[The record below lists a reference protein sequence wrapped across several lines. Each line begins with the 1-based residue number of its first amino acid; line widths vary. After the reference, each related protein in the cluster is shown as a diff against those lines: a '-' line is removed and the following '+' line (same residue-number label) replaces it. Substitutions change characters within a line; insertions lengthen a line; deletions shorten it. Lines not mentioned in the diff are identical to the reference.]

1 MSVITISRQF
11 GAGGKTLAQKV
22 ADKLNYK
29 IAHEEIIEKL
39 AEQAKVS
46 SDVVSAFENEGRGLL
61 RRASNFL
68 TRQRFIDHVM
78 DENRNYMDGEI
89 YIDLLGEIIP
99 EMADEGNIIILGRGS
114 QFILKGRKDAY
125 HVLLV
130 AERDDRVRF
139 MREQYGLSQEK
150 AREAVDRQGERRE
163 ALMRLFKRG
172 DYDDATHYNMVINQ
186 SKMDLDMAAELVC
199 EMVNNAAR

>member
-99 EMADEGNIIILGRGS
+99 EMADEGNIIILGRGA
-114 QFILKGRKDAY
+114 QFILKGRKDAC

-139 MREQYGLSQEK
+139 MQEQYGLSQEK

-199 EMVNNAAR
+199 EMVNNAAQ

>member
-11 GAGGKTLAQKV
+11 GAGGKTLARKV

-46 SDVVSAFENEGRGLL
+46 SDVVNAFESQGRGLL
-61 RRASNFL
+61 KRASNFL
-68 TRQRFIDHVM
+68 TNQRFIDHVM
-78 DENRNYMDGEI
+78 DENRNYMDGTL
-89 YIDLLGEIIP
+89 YIDLLNKIIP
-99 EMADEGNIIILGRGS
+99 EVADEDNIIILGRGA
-114 QFILKGRKDAY
+114 QFILKGRENTH

-130 AERDDRVRF
+130 AEREDRIRF
-139 MREQYGLSQEK
+139 MENQYGLSKEK
-150 AREAVDRQGERRE
+150 ASEAVDRQGKRRE

-172 DYDDATHYNMVINQ
+172 DYDDATHYNMVVNQ
-186 SKMDLDMAAELVC
+186 SKMDIDMATELVC
-199 EMVNNAAR
+199 EMVDAA

>member
-61 RRASNFL
+61 KRASYFL

-89 YIDLLGEIIP
+89 YIDMLNKIVP
-99 EMADEGNIIILGRGS
+99 EVADEGNMIMLGRGA
-114 QFILKGRKDAY
+114 QFILKGRPDTF

-130 AERDDRVRF
+130 AERNDRIRF
-139 MREQYGLSQEK
+139 MQEQYGLSPEK
-150 AREAVDRQGERRE
+150 AREAVDRQGKRRE
-163 ALMRLFKRG
+163 ALMRLFNRG
-172 DYDDATHYNMVINQ
+172 DYDDATHYSMVINQ
-186 SKMDLDMAAELVC
+186 SKMDLDMAAELVS
-199 EMVNNAAR
+199 EMVNNAA

>member
-29 IAHEEIIEKL
+29 IVHEEIIEKL
-39 AEQAKVS
+39 AEQARVS
-46 SDVVSAFENEGRGLL
+46 ADVVSAFESEGRGLL
-61 RRASNFL
+61 KRASNFL
-68 TRQRFIDHVM
+68 TGQRFIDHVM
-78 DENRNYMDGEI
+78 DENRNYMDGEL
-89 YIDLLGEIIP
+89 YIDLLNKIVP
-99 EMADEGNIIILGRGS
+99 EMAEEGNIIILGRGA
-114 QFILKGRKDAY
+114 QFILKGREDTY

-130 AERDDRVRF
+130 AEQEDRVRF
-139 MREQYGLSQEK
+139 MQEQYGLSQEK
-150 AREAVDRQGERRE
+150 AREAVNRQGQRRE

-186 SKMDLDMAAELVC
+186 SKMDLGTAAELVC
-199 EMVNNAAR
+199 EMANTAA

>member
-39 AEQAKVS
+39 AEDAKVS

-61 RRASNFL
+61 KRASNFL

-89 YIDLLGEIIP
+89 YIDLLNKIVP
-99 EMADEGNIIILGRGS
+99 EMADEGNIIILGRGA
-114 QFILKGRKDAY
+114 QFILKGREDAY

-139 MREQYGLSQEK
+139 MQEQYGLSQEK

-199 EMVNNAAR
+199 EMVNNAAQ